1 MSGRLLYLSLIIY
14 GLSESIAIYGLVLFL
29 MAGNSLNFYIFLIL
43 CLVCLGIYFPR
54 YGQWE
59 DWAKRKWNHKNK
71 EGRETSNA
79 MANKF
84 RCKECGSL
92 IVEKSLK
99 WDKRQ
104 VCPYCGAE
112 DAIA

>member
-1 MSGRLLYLSLIIY
+1 LYLSLIIY
-14 GLSESIAIYGLVLFL
+14 GLSESIAIYGLVLFV

-54 YGQWE
+54 YSQWE
-59 DWAKRKWNHKNK
+59 SWAKREWNLKNK
-71 EGRETSNA
+71 GGRETSNA
-79 MANKF
+79 MPNKF
-84 RCKECGSL
+84 RCKECNAL

-99 WDKRQ
+99 WDNRQ

-112 DAIA
+112 DAMA